1 MLVNALSIGNIIPF
15 FNSAFDN
22 SILIP
27 DEFIDQR
34 SMMTGMQILLCC
46 IDI

>member
-1 MLVNALSIGNIIPF
+1 MLVNALSIGNIIH
-15 FNSAFDN
+15 SAFDN